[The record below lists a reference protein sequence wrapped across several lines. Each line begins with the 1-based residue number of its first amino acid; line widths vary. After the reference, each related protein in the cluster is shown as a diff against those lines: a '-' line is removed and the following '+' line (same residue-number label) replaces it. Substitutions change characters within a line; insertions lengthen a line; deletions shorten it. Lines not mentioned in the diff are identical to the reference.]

1 MHFQVPERVAGS
13 GGQGQDVAPPH
24 RLPTTLF
31 PSTDGYIK
39 RDQRTEPEREKKRR
53 EGEGR
58 DGRGGSRW
66 WGVKQT
72 PQSPGRPF

>member
-39 RDQRTEPEREKKRR
+39 RDQRTEPEREREKEERGRR
-53 EGEGR
+53 KGWQ
-58 DGRGGSRW
+58 RG
-66 WGVKQT
+66 
-72 PQSPGRPF
+72 